1 MVAAMCAWHEHH
13 EPVAGELERRLDRGE
28 TMVVAAPAL
37 VEAYAVL
44 TRLPFPHRLSPS
56 DSLALLEANF
66 ISQARTIAL
75 DARSYQ
81 NLLRSAPRDNI
92 AGGRTYDA
100 VIIACALKAKVSA
113 LLTFNTRDF
122 LAFSA
127 EAMEIVV
134 PS

>member
-1 MVAAMCAWHEHH
+1 
-13 EPVAGELERRLDRGE
+13 
-28 TMVVAAPAL
+28 MVVAAPAL